1 MVRKETNKK
10 KQKEK
15 KNKKKKKDF
24 MQILQPAFTSN
35 FSVMPITAPWP
46 ASVLAED

>member
-1 MVRKETNKK
+1 MVRKETTTKRRK
-10 KQKEK
+10 KEK
-15 KNKKKKKDF
+15 KVF

-46 ASVLAED
+46 ASILAED